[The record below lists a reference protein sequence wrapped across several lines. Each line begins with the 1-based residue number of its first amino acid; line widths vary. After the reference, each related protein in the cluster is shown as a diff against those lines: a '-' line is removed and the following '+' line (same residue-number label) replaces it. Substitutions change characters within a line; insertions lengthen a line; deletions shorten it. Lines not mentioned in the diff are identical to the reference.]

1 MRFAS
6 GCVLVAVSVCLLAE
20 GCSKG
25 IPRAT
30 AATVLFV
37 KGNVIFGKTDRNQ
50 FQPVALRSKIP
61 RGEIVRTLDGAVV
74 NLVLVPGAFVQLSGN
89 SEIKIEELR
98 LSKDGNDTAGGMRDR
113 RTRVRLGRGRVSI
126 LFTRSPATESHFTLA
141 TNQATISPY
150 SDCLFSVWTDGSTT
164 RVTCAGGEVSAV
176 GDEQTRVR
184 IATGYSHRW
193 PTTAKE
199 PIAAIAEGDAQM
211 DIMASLEAEKQL
223 LNQAAGWQNR
233 RVF

>member
-6 GCVLVAVSVCLLAE
+6 GCVLVAVSVCLLAD

-37 KGNVIFGKTDRNQ
+37 KGNVIFGKTERNQ
-50 FQPVALRSKIP
+50 FRPVAPRSKIP
-61 RGEIVRTLDGAVV
+61 RGDIVRTSDGAVV
-74 NLVLVPGAFVQLSGN
+74 NLALVPGAFVQVSGN
-89 SEIKIEELR
+89 SDIKIEELS
-98 LSKDGNDTAGGMRDR
+98 LTKDGNETAGGMRDR
-113 RTRVRLGRGRVSI
+113 RTRVRLSRGRVSI
-126 LFTRSPATESHFTLA
+126 LFSRSHTSESHFALA

-150 SDCLFSVWTDGSTT
+150 SDCLFSVWTEGSTT

-176 GDEQTRVR
+176 GDGQREVR
-184 IATGYSHRW
+184 IAAGYSHQW

-211 DIMASLEAEKQL
+211 DIMASLEAEKQF